1 MSDIA
6 ALKKDVNLK
15 TWQLLLLTLATIGV
29 YNLIWLFSTT
39 DKIQRHTSSKV
50 VSQSFLIV
58 MTLCFAWTGV
68 FSESS
73 YPVVALL
80 SLFISLTLLT
90 LYEVWAFKARKA
102 LQQFALEAHQVEL
115 KMNRFYTF
123 LFTLYYINYCI
134 NDLPNVQFKQR
145 QPEPHEAKDGVL

>member
-39 DKIQRHTSSKV
+39 SKIQRHTSIKV

-68 FSESS
+68 FSESA

-102 LQQFALEAHQVEL
+102 LQQFALETHQVEL

-134 NDLPNVQFKQR
+134 NDLPNVQLKLR
-145 QPEPHEAKDGVL
+145 QPEPQESKDVVL